1 MLENKKFNDVHY
13 SRFIASWRNAGG
25 KYFDGAFED
34 WLKSYGLSD
43 SEVREVVEMA
53 TCGKLELEVDAE
65 NFIKNYKYE
74 F

>member
-25 KYFDGAFED
+25 KYFDEAFED

-43 SEVREVVEMA
+43 SEVREVVNIA
-53 TCGKLELEVDAE
+53 IIGKLELEVDAE

>member
-43 SEVREVVEMA
+43 SEVREVVDMA
-53 TCGKLELEVDAE
+53 IIGKLELEWNAAD
-65 NFIKNYKYE
+65 FIKNYKYE